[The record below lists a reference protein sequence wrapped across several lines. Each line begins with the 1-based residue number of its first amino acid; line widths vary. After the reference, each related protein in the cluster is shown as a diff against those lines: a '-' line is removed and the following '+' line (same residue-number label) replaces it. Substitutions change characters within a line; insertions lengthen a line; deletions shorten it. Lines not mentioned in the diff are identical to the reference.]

1 MDAARAD
8 GLVRARA
15 GVTAIFFANGLSIG
29 AWAVA
34 IPEIK
39 ALFGLSDARLSMVLL
54 AAGVGALAA
63 MPVAGVLPPK
73 IGGTGRALRISGP
86 LTALLLAALPQ
97 THLLSPGI
105 GFLAACAFLFGFVN
119 ILMDVPMN
127 AHASV
132 VETRWGSAIMS
143 SFHAA
148 WSAGGLIGS
157 AIGGLLIARGAGVAL
172 QLGIEAGI
180 AFAIAVAASL
190 AIGVGD
196 TRAAERIFALP
207 ERKLLALSLIAFLA
221 VFAEGSVTDWSAL
234 FMSSEVGARSGVAAA
249 AFSVYALMMVVGRL
263 LGDSV
268 VRAIGRTRVILYGAI
283 LLFAGVALATGR
295 LSEPSRPRRL
305 CAHRPRRRQHGA
317 GRLQRERRRG
327 KLALARHRHVGDDG
341 LHVAS
346 PRAALLRGDRDR
358 FELAPRLRDAAPC
371 GGGDRRVDRH
381 AARPGRLILD
391 RRFRASA
398 RARVRACHSHGSIP
412 IHENGHHSILGD

>member
-1 MDAARAD
+1 MGAARAD

-15 GVTAIFFANGLSIG
+15 GVTAIFFANGFSIG

-39 ALFGLSDARLSMVLL
+39 TLFGLSDARLSMVLL

-86 LTALLLAALPQ
+86 LTALLLAALPL
-97 THLLSPGI
+97 THLLSSGI
-105 GFLAACAFLFGFVN
+105 GLLAACAFLFGFVN

-157 AIGGLLIARGAGVAL
+157 AFGGLLIARGAGAAL

-180 AFAIAVAASL
+180 AFVIAVVASL

-234 FMSSEVGARSGVAAA
+234 FMSSEVGARSGAAAA

-263 LGDSV
+263 LGDGV

-283 LLFAGVALATGR
+283 LMFAGVALATGP
-295 LSEPSRPRRL
+295 LSEPT
-305 CAHRPRRRQHGA
+305 
-317 GRLQRERRRG
+317 
-327 KLALARHRHVGDDG
+327 ALAGFALIG
-341 LHVAS
+341 LGVANMVPAAFSASAAAASS
-346 PRAALLRGDRDR
+346 PSLGIAMSATMAYTSFLIGPPIFGAIATVSSLRLAFAMLLLAAAGIAALTATQRG
-358 FELAPRLRDAAPC
+358 
-371 GGGDRRVDRH
+371 
-381 AARPGRLILD
+381 PG
-391 RRFRASA
+391 A
-398 RARVRACHSHGSIP
+398 
-412 IHENGHHSILGD
+412 

>member
-105 GFLAACAFLFGFVN
+105 GFLGACAFLFGFVN

-132 VETRWGSAIMS
+132 VETRWRSAIMS

-157 AIGGLLIARGAGVAL
+157 AFGGVLIARGAGVAL

-180 AFAIAVAASL
+180 AFVIAVVASL

-196 TRAAERIFALP
+196 TRAAARIFALP
-207 ERKLLALSLIAFLA
+207 ERKLMALSLIAFLA

-234 FMSSEVGARSGVAAA
+234 FMSSEVGARSGAAAA

-283 LLFAGVALATGR
+283 LLFAGVALATGP
-295 LSEPSRPRRL
+295 LSEP
-305 CAHRPRRRQHGA
+305 A
-317 GRLQRERRRG
+317 
-327 KLALARHRHVGDDG
+327 ALAGFALIG
-341 LHVAS
+341 LGVANMVPAAFSASAAAASS
-346 PRAALLRGDRDR
+346 PSLGIAMSATMAYTSLLLGPPFFGAIATVSSLRLAFAMLLLAAAGIAALTATQRG
-358 FELAPRLRDAAPC
+358 
-371 GGGDRRVDRH
+371 
-381 AARPGRLILD
+381 PG
-391 RRFRASA
+391 A
-398 RARVRACHSHGSIP
+398 
-412 IHENGHHSILGD
+412 

>member
-1 MDAARAD
+1 MGAARAD
-8 GLVRARA
+8 GFVRARA
-15 GVTAIFFANGLSIG
+15 GVTAIFFANGLCIG

-39 ALFGLSDARLSMVLL
+39 ALFGLSAARLSIVLL
-54 AAGVGALAA
+54 AAGVGGLAA
-63 MPVAGVLPPK
+63 MPVAGVLPPR

-97 THLLSPGI
+97 THLLSSGI
-105 GFLAACAFLFGFVN
+105 GFLAGCAFLFGFVN

-157 AIGGLLIARGAGVAL
+157 AFGGLLIARGAGPGL

-196 TRAAERIFALP
+196 TRAATRVFAVP

-234 FMSSEVGARSGVAAA
+234 YMSSEVGAPSGAAAA
-249 AFSVYALMMVVGRL
+249 AFSAYALMMIVGRL
-263 LGDSV
+263 FGDRV
-268 VRAIGRTRVILYGAI
+268 VRAIGRTRVILYGAV
-283 LLFAGVALATGR
+283 LLFAGVALATGP
-295 LSEPSRPRRL
+295 LSEPGAVAGFALIGLGVANMVPAAFSASAAAASSPSLGIAMSATMAYTSLLIGPPIFGAIATVSSLRL
-305 CAHRPRRRQHGA
+305 AFAMLLLAAA
-317 GRLQRERRRG
+317 GI
-327 KLALARHRHVGDDG
+327 
-341 LHVAS
+341 
-346 PRAALLRGDRDR
+346 AALTAAQRG
-358 FELAPRLRDAAPC
+358 
-371 GGGDRRVDRH
+371 
-381 AARPGRLILD
+381 PG
-391 RRFRASA
+391 A
-398 RARVRACHSHGSIP
+398 
-412 IHENGHHSILGD
+412 